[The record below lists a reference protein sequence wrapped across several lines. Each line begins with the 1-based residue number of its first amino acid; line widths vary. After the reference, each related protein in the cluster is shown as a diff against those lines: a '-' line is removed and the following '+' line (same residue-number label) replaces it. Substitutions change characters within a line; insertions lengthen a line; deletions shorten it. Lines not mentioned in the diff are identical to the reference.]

1 MPPPESRVCDT
12 CGHITAMATGEWRIA
27 PTKTMGGLTV
37 IGYQREYQCAD
48 PECGTI
54 TWVSSGRQR
63 PMA

>member
-1 MPPPESRVCDT
+1 
-12 CGHITAMATGEWRIA
+12 MATGEWRIA